1 MVGETGFELD
11 LGQGANRLAG
21 RRFPGFAFVS
31 DQMNLHPESAFLRH
45 SPS

>member
-11 LGQGANRLAG
+11 LGQGPNLLTG

-31 DQMNLHPESAFLRH
+31 AQINLHPESVFLRH
-45 SPS
+45 SPP